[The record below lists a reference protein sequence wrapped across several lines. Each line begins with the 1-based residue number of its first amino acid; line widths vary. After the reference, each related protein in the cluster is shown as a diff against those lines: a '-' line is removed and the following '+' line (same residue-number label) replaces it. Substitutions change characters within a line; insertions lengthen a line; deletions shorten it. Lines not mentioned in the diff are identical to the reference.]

1 MTLHAVDA
9 ISHGASQINIYSPDT
24 DVFIFFFK
32 EDVNSS
38 AMMCILLLVMVIAN
52 EVSIWNLLCMALSS
66 TRVEALPGLHTLS
79 GADFHVISTVKKKAT
94 WWKALK
100 EENEETITSL
110 ANLGKRAQP
119 TADILSGIEKLVCQV
134 YVPNTTANNV
144 KELRWWLFKKKAG
157 SV

>member
-1 MTLHAVDA
+1 
-9 ISHGASQINIYSPDT
+9 
-24 DVFIFFFK
+24 
-32 EDVNSS
+32 
-38 AMMCILLLVMVIAN
+38 MMCILLLVMVIAN

-66 TRVEALPGLHTLS
+66 TKVEALPGLHSLS

-100 EENEETITSL
+100 EANEETITSL
-110 ANLGKRAQP
+110 ANLGKRAQS

-134 YVPNTTANNV
+134 CVPNTTANNV

>member
-1 MTLHAVDA
+1 MTLHAVAA
-9 ISHGASQINIYSPDT
+9 ISHGASRINIYSPDT
-24 DVFIFFFK
+24 DVFILFFK

-66 TRVEALPGLHTLS
+66 TKVEALPGLHSLS

-100 EENEETITSL
+100 EANEETITSL

-134 YVPNTTANNV
+134 CVPNTTANNV

>member
-1 MTLHAVDA
+1 MLFPMEHHKS
-9 ISHGASQINIYSPDT
+9 ISIRQKPMSLY
-24 DVFIFFFK
+24 FFFK

-134 YVPNTTANNV
+134 CVPNTTANNV

>member
-24 DVFIFFFK
+24 GARCLYTFFK

-79 GADFHVISTVKKKAT
+79 GADFHVISTVKKK
-94 WWKALK
+94 L
-100 EENEETITSL
+100 
-110 ANLGKRAQP
+110 LGGRP
-119 TADILSGIEKLVCQV
+119 
-134 YVPNTTANNV
+134 
-144 KELRWWLFKKKAG
+144 
-157 SV
+157 